1 MIVRGAFAATA
12 DTGVKARGLMVAA
25 GGYQDWYIGLG
36 LSFGVIVVVVIIV
49 AIILTMAAR
58 IADQAGQATTGVDVV
73 RAQRTSLEGGVDRVN
88 DSAVR
93 ILHMARVLRKVAV
106 GK

>member
-1 MIVRGAFAATA
+1 VLAAT
-12 DTGVKARGLMVAA
+12 
-25 GGYQDWYIGLG
+25 YSDWYLG
-36 LSFGVIVVVVIIV
+36 IALSFFLIVVVVIVV

-58 IADQAGQATTGVDVV
+58 IADQAEEAVEGVDTV
-73 RAQRTSLEGGVDRVN
+73 RAQTTSLADGVDRVN

-93 ILHMARVLRKVAV
+93 ILQMARTLRKVAV